1 MFRSSFAHLKLLFF
15 LFDIPIRQN
24 MLLINLSLMDN
35 SNLAFSRKN
44 VTNLV
49 FARLATYRSSV
60 IVFNRIS

>member
-1 MFRSSFAHLKLLFF
+1 MFRSSFAHLKLLFL
-15 LFDIPIRQN
+15 LFDIPILKT

-49 FARLATYRSSV
+49 FAWLATYRSSV
-60 IVFNRIS
+60 IVFN

>member
-1 MFRSSFAHLKLLFF
+1 MFRSSFAHLKLLFL

-24 MLLINLSLMDN
+24 HAAENLSLMDN

-49 FARLATYRSSV
+49 FARLPTYRSSV